1 MKKFVL
7 AVLACSMAV
16 SMNAQK
22 PDGIVYWSHEAGY
35 QFDLDL
41 DGKID
46 LTVPT
51 QTKDIEISE
60 VFVYDANGDGY
71 FDLCE
76 VDRSCSVDQL
86 IHWRFYYN
94 DGNNNFI
101 DPQDVVYGMAV
112 GDKSLSADFNG
123 DGIGDVAI
131 RRDNE
136 YGLWWLMHFM
146 AMAPDVNLAFGI
158 SDADYLLAGDM
169 NRDGQADVVLYDKGT
184 WLCSFTPSV
193 TEYKIPD
200 FTNQDIADMQFGTKN
215 DLPLLLDFNGDGYDD
230 MAICSVSDEEVSVN
244 LRNPATKP
252 ENNGYSKSGR
262 GSFDETFLMP
272 AGITP
277 TCVRGVKLGNGG
289 TGLPSALKQAE
300 VLSVSP
306 AMVDK
311 DASFTVKAPSGTLR
325 ISVYNQVGQ
334 LVKSVVAHQTAVV
347 EVSGW
352 SSGHYVVRVESGDT
366 VVAKKLII
374 K

>member
-1 MKKFVL
+1 MKNLVL
-7 AVLACSMAV
+7 AVLACTMAV
-16 SMNAQK
+16 FTYAQK
-22 PDGIVYWSHEAGY
+22 SDGIVYWSYEAGY
-35 QFDLDL
+35 QFDFDL

-51 QTKDIEISE
+51 QTKDVAIAE

-112 GDKSLSADFNG
+112 GDKALSADFNG
-123 DGIGDVAI
+123 DGIGDVSI

-158 SDADYLLAGDM
+158 TDSDYLLAGDM
-169 NRDGQADVVLYDKGT
+169 NNDGQADVVLYDKGN

-193 TEYKIPD
+193 TEYKTPD
-200 FTNQDIADMQFGTKN
+200 FANQDIANMQFGTKN
-215 DLPLLLDFNGDGYDD
+215 DIPVLLDFNGDGYDD
-230 MAICSVSDEEVSVN
+230 MAICSVNDEEVSVN

-262 GSFDETFLMP
+262 GSFDETFYMP
-272 AGITP
+272 AGVKP
-277 TCVRGVKLGNGG
+277 TCVRGVKLGNGSG
-289 TGLPSALKQAE
+289 TGLVADDRQE
-300 VLSVSP
+300 NVSVYP
-306 AMVDK
+306 AIVDR
-311 DASFTVKAPSGTLR
+311 DASFTVKAGSGNMR
-325 ISVYNQVGQ
+325 VFVYNITGQ
-334 LVKSVVAHQTAVV
+334 LVESVVADHTADIRVD
-347 EVSGW
+347 GW
-352 SSGHYVVRVESGDT
+352 SSGHYVVRIESGGQI
-366 VVAKKLII
+366 VSKKLII